1 MGGIILDTAVL
12 LEYLWVLIVL
22 VGLEGLLA
30 ADNAVV
36 LAVMVRHLEP
46 VKRKKALFYG
56 LLGAFVFRVIAI
68 LLLVWLV
75 QWWWVQALGALY
87 LFYVSIS
94 HLIEIKK
101 KSNTSTEDLVEQQKD
116 KKESGFWMTVLKVEL
131 ADIAFAVDSILAAAA
146 IALAL
151 PTVGGDFFGV
161 NAGQYTVMLIGG
173 LIGVIIM
180 RFFANYFVE
189 LLAKRPSLEVAAFVI
204 VGWVGVKL
212 AVLTLAHDAIGVIPH
227 DFPHS
232 TTWKIIF
239 WAVML
244 IIVLAGWFGGSK
256 KEQNVTEPKS

>member
-1 MGGIILDTAVL
+1 
-12 LEYLWVLIVL
+12 
-22 VGLEGLLA
+22 
-30 ADNAVV
+30 
-36 LAVMVRHLEP
+36 MVRHLDP
-46 VKRKKALFYG
+46 VRRKKALFYG

-94 HLIEIKK
+94 HLLALRKNKEEPSEELAEKQKEKK
-101 KSNTSTEDLVEQQKD
+101 Q
-116 KKESGFWMTVLKVEL
+116 SGFWMTVLKVEL

-151 PTVGGDFFGV
+151 PAVGGDFFGV

-212 AVLTLAHDAIGVIPH
+212 SVLTLAHEAVGIIPAE
-227 DFPHS
+227 FPHS

-239 WAVML
+239 WAVMV
-244 IIVLAGWFGGSK
+244 IIVLVGWFAGSK
-256 KEQNVTEPKS
+256 KTEQTKEA